1 MPREITKSLAKDFF
15 ESLSD
20 NEEHMGEQAA
30 LSVTLS
36 EFGYAED
43 DFDTLAEMAEVLEEP
58 RHAARR

>member
-1 MPREITKSLAKDFF
+1 
-15 ESLSD
+15 
-20 NEEHMGEQAA
+20 MGEQAA